1 MRMGMGMGIGMG
13 MAMGMWMGD
22 GHGDVWWSG
31 GTTTRHRWAVGKQ
44 NVDPRVLLCQIVIG
58 GGVRTRF
65 AFFAEISDRLCQD
78 HPNWPCGV
86 WGLTILAA
94 PDILMLFSRFLTL
107 GAFSSLM
114 EHLVDMWPPH
124 RPGEAGSRA
133 PCRAPCVRRGAPW
146 PRCSCAASCAVRAP
160 WCAVVRGGGWV
171 ALASPNA
178 TKSRRSR
185 KRVGPGAIRLNFC
198 GMGQNPCPKAV
209 LCPDNDDKLIFT
221 VKDIMQ
227 WHCVVR
233 KALPA

>member
-1 MRMGMGMGIGMG
+1 MPSCHWRRCADPVCFFRRNFGPSL
-13 MAMGMWMGD
+13 
-22 GHGDVWWSG
+22 SG
-31 GTTTRHRWAVGKQ
+31 PSELVLWRVGSTNSGRARHFVFF
-44 NVDPRVLLCQIVIG
+44 PRC
-58 GGVRTRF
+58 
-65 AFFAEISDRLCQD
+65 
-78 HPNWPCGV
+78 
-86 WGLTILAA
+86 
-94 PDILMLFSRFLTL
+94 LTL

-133 PCRAPCVRRGAPW
+133 PCRAPCMRRGAPW
-146 PRCSCAASCAVRAP
+146 PRCSCAASCAARAP

-209 LCPDNDDKLIFT
+209 LCPDSDDKLIFT

-227 WHCVVR
+227 WHCVMR